1 MKKEERLQVYQM
13 YDGHC
18 AYCGK
23 PIKYED
29 MQVDHF
35 IAKNR
40 GCYCR
45 LDSKEGKYII
55 THGKDSIE
63 NYMPSCRACNFKKK
77 DMSLEQFRDAIR
89 YQAKGLLRG
98 ATKFQVSM
106 SIAYGL
112 LMPAFDAPIEFYFD
126 KFKNKENER
135 A

>member
-1 MKKEERLQVYQM
+1 MIKKEERLQVYQM

-40 GCYCR
+40 GCYSR
-45 LDSKEGKYII
+45 WDSKEGKYII

-77 DMSLEQFRDAIR
+77 DMNLEQFRDAIR
-89 YQAKGLLRG
+89 YQDVYVSFATSCNDKQIQLQDVKGIKL
-98 ATKFQVSM
+98 
-106 SIAYGL
+106 
-112 LMPAFDAPIEFYFD
+112 
-126 KFKNKENER
+126 ENNIVTLI
-135 A
+135 